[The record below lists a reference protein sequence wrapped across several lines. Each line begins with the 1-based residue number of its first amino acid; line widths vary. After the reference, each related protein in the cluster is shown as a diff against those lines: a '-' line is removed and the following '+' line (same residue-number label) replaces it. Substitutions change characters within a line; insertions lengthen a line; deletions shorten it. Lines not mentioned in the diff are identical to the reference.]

1 MSPPKNSNSNW
12 DGASSFTMNTKNR
25 KRKRKVKKIKVADH
39 SISNDFVPK
48 QLNVKNI
55 QQMKSNMQL
64 EKLLIKMDEYTQD
77 FPL

>member
-1 MSPPKNSNSNW
+1 
-12 DGASSFTMNTKNR
+12 MNTKNR